1 MRELNRRKFDFM
13 ADLYE
18 IKCNI
23 DLRLQEISDYE
34 HTLTHQDKWK
44 KVVSHIITPN
54 YEENIKFIFEKAD

>member
-54 YEENIKFIFEKAD
+54 Y